1 MMHALT
7 VEHQLILI
15 LQGFRQKAESFREL
29 VWQCLKISHILI
41 RESFMRTHSCNI
53 RYHQEWILDILMLS
67 LKAALRMLDHLV
79 LSQ

>member
-7 VEHQLILI
+7 VEHRLILI
-15 LQGFRQKAESFREL
+15 LQEYRQKAESFREL

-53 RYHQEWILDILMLS
+53 RYHQGWILDILMLS
-67 LKAALRMLDHLV
+67 LKAALRMLGHLV